1 MFQLSRREDA
11 WRLAVEWI
19 EAVFFCRSLPG
30 ARYRLYPQRRRRPLG
45 NRINV
50 FSVPRDSV
58 ERACRPL
65 RESHHRTWFTMDALL
80 ATARRPVFRPWRNAL
95 SRRTAPQLLE
105 APRTPQKKH
114 CRSGIKVHHAEYPRN
129 RRWRGG
135 QLTELFSPTS

>member
-58 ERACRPL
+58 ERTCRPL
-65 RESHHRTWFTMDALL
+65 RESHHRTWFTVDALL
-80 ATARRPVFRPWRNAL
+80 ATARRPVSDRGETRCRGERRRSSSRHRGHPKKACRN
-95 SRRTAPQLLE
+95 
-105 APRTPQKKH
+105 
-114 CRSGIKVHHAEYPRN
+114 GIMILHTEYPAIAEGN
-129 RRWRGG
+129 
-135 QLTELFSPTS
+135 